1 MWWLG
6 EKGRMK
12 SVLNQRGIVGL
23 GEVEERQKFV
33 SAVLKGLSE
42 NGNDW
47 EEDSCHLNL
56 VL

>member
-33 SAVLKGLSE
+33 SAVLKGPSE